1 MTSEEKNIEIKCLN
15 CELYKK
21 EIQEKDIKIK
31 TLESNLLKIKSL
43 LSESGSLID
52 GYNEIMEENKNL
64 KMEIE
69 RLNNT
74 INKTSNENYQFDLLK
89 KKILRF
95 QEENEKLRSSMQFY
109 ESQKN
114 QNLHLKNG
122 NEIKIKRELS
132 LKDKEINQLNTVIS
146 LLKMHSNEQQLSNE
160 DIIKKYSKNKIN
172 YNNNNSNDG
181 NESDMYEVVPDME
194 QYAQDNISQ
203 YTDICEKD
211 KQFFK
216 LWNSFIKSE
225 ENSLLKFKDILI
237 KFLNVHSKFLC
248 ENDLKRNF
256 ILHLVAVYDNR
267 QIDDDNLTNIIDI
280 MDKAFKQYDKKHN

>member
-1 MTSEEKNIEIKCLN
+1 MEGNIHNEN
-15 CELYKK
+15 TT
-21 EIQEKDIKIK
+21 KIP
-31 TLESNLLKIKSL
+31 SNNK
-43 LSESGSLID
+43 
-52 GYNEIMEENKNL
+52 EENKFDPFKNPD
-64 KMEIE
+64 MIFFNSVTGE
-69 RLNNT
+69 R
-74 INKTSNENYQFDLLK
+74 
-89 KKILRF
+89 
-95 QEENEKLRSSMQFY
+95 M
-109 ESQKN
+109 
-114 QNLHLKNG
+114 
-122 NEIKIKRELS
+122 
-132 LKDKEINQLNTVIS
+132 
-146 LLKMHSNEQQLSNE
+146 
-160 DIIKKYSKNKIN
+160 
-172 YNNNNSNDG
+172 NSNDG

-280 MDKAFKQYDKKHN
+280 MDKAFKQYDKNHN